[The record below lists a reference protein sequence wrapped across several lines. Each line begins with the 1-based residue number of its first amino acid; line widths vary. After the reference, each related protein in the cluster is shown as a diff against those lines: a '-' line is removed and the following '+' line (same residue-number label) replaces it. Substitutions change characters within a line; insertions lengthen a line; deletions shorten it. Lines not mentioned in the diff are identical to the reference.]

1 MKDFKFVYILII
13 LSIFYS
19 FNAQSSGIIFIIDA
33 TLNGTGSIA
42 NLGSIEGDCIYFSYD
57 FGYHANN
64 VQEKKDIAYFEVDT
78 ENNLLNNNSINYGF
92 VEKNWTDIQNSSE
105 IENIDW
111 VPMNSTNKYYKFV
124 RTNEKMNTLLLRI
137 NKNGRKEGFI
147 YISNLLD
154 IDEEEEVFEIFHT
167 DKLEMSGYMLNI
179 KLISLFLFLLY
190 LS

>member
-42 NLGSIEGDCIYFSYD
+42 NLGSIEGDYIYFSYD